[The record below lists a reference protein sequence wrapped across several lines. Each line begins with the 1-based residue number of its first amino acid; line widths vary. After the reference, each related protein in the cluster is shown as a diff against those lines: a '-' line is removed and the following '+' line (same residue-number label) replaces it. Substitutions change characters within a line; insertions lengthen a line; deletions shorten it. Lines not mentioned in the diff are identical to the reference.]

1 MESGCPWEK
10 HRAQLVEEVLG
21 RILSLCHFV
30 KAMLALEDPDEMSL
44 PKLILSLAMS
54 LVGVEMALFLLLCFR
69 NYFSCEWE
77 TLTGVWFGRIA
88 CR

>member
-1 MESGCPWEK
+1 MKKFWGEF
-10 HRAQLVEEVLG
+10 
-21 RILSLCHFV
+21 CHFCHWV

-44 PKLILSLAMS
+44 FGVEMSLPKLILS

-77 TLTGVWFGRIA
+77 TLTGVWFGRIV

>member
-1 MESGCPWEK
+1 
-10 HRAQLVEEVLG
+10 
-21 RILSLCHFV
+21 
-30 KAMLALEDPDEMSL
+30 MSL
-44 PKLILSLAMS
+44 PKLILSLEMS

-77 TLTGVWFGRIA
+77 TLTGVWFGRIV

>member
-1 MESGCPWEK
+1 M
-10 HRAQLVEEVLG
+10 
-21 RILSLCHFV
+21 SLFGV
-30 KAMLALEDPDEMSL
+30 EMSL
-44 PKLILSLAMS
+44 PKLILS

-77 TLTGVWFGRIA
+77 TLTGVWFGRIV